1 MGNKK
6 TLSDDDLPHQ
16 LCRYLLEAENK
27 QQWAG
32 GQTGCPVGWLDGFQ
46 FESQD
51 VSKQDA
57 ALTHSS
63 PAGCSAR
70 AEGHEDNLQS
80 GG

>member
-6 TLSDDDLPHQ
+6 NLSDDDLPHQ

-63 PAGCSAR
+63 PAGCGAR
-70 AEGHEDNLQS
+70 AEGHEDNPQS